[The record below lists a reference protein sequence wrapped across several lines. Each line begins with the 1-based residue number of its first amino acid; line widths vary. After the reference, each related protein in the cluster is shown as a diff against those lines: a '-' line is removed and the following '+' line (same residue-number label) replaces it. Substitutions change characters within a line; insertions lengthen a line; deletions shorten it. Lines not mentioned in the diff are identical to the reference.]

1 LSQGYSRK
9 AAALCGKGDVDGA
22 IQAYKKVLSLD
33 NTNEAAKKELSRLES
48 EKSKRTPSRPAG
60 GWSSEDVGRQSSTK
74 SSRKWWI
81 FNIILVVAQIFS
93 LVHAVMVVF
102 ITDHY
107 ESKNAFGRA
116 ILAALFSFTGQAI
129 LSYGFPSFSTGT
141 KLWKA
146 FRGKASP
153 VEIKEI
159 ANFAMDNN
167 THNIFYCSLTLSAAP
182 SLCEFFSR
190 ECSLYL

>member
-1 LSQGYSRK
+1 M
-9 AAALCGKGDVDGA
+9 DGA
-22 IQAYKKVLSLD
+22 IQAYKKALSLD
-33 NTNEAAKKELSRLES
+33 STNEAAKKELTRLES
-48 EKSKRTPSRPAG
+48 EKDRRTPSRSG
-60 GWSSEDVGRQSSTK
+60 GWSSEDRQSSTK
-74 SSRKWWI
+74 SSDSSSRKWWAL
-81 FNIILVVAQIFS
+81 NIILLAAQIFS
-93 LVHAVMVVF
+93 IVHAVMVVF
-102 ITDHY
+102 ITNHY

-129 LSYGFPSFSTGT
+129 LSYGFPSFSTGK

-153 VEIKEI
+153 AEIKDI

-182 SLCEFFSR
+182 SLCE
-190 ECSLYL
+190 